1 MSERTMNAMDAIN
14 KDASRTIVR
23 RAMIGA
29 LYGLLTGTAF
39 VLMSAFIDVLLH
51 PDLPLGVD
59 WSLTAGRWAWIGLG
73 LTLIGA
79 LTCLFHE
86 TWAGLLAGAITAAL
100 LALINSL
107 LSSSSAAGIKLMVLM
122 FTLVPIATMS
132 LPIAWILRR
141 LAEAHGLA
149 SQSDKPARRL
159 AVLMLISVALGAG
172 SGFLTKMS
180 PREVEVT
187 RYVHELLQN
196 PADEDNPIRNID
208 ELQGH
213 QGVPYKLYQTR
224 SEFSTE
230 GYDIRVEYE
239 DGFVLQCVA
248 VLYPGRDPYIST
260 CKTES

>member
-1 MSERTMNAMDAIN
+1 MSERTMDAID
-14 KDASRTIVR
+14 KGASHPIVR

-39 VLMSAFIDVLLH
+39 VLMSAFIDILLH

-59 WSLTAGRWAWIGLG
+59 WSLTAERWAWIGLG

-79 LTCLFHE
+79 LTCLFNE

-132 LPIAWILRR
+132 LPISWILRR
-141 LAEAHGLA
+141 LGEAHGLA
-149 SQSDKPARRL
+149 SQSDKPATRL

-172 SGFLTKMS
+172 SGSFTKMS
-180 PREVEVT
+180 PSGLEVM
-187 RYVHELLQN
+187 RYTHGLLQN
-196 PADEDNPIRNID
+196 VADENNPIRNVD
-208 ELQGH
+208 GLQDH
-213 QGVPYKLYQTR
+213 QGAHYKLYQTR

-230 GYDIRVEYE
+230 GYNIRVEYE

-260 CKTES
+260 CKPEL